1 LEITTPII
9 RAAYGAESALTHRAV
24 PCQFLRGSV
33 RRQILA
39 SMNRK
44 RNAMGRVA
52 WVSGKK
58 HNLLEIIA
66 TSADSTAQLG

>member
-1 LEITTPII
+1 
-9 RAAYGAESALTHRAV
+9 
-24 PCQFLRGSV
+24 LRGSV

-58 HNLLEIIA
+58 YNLLEIIA
-66 TSADSTAQLG
+66 TSAYSIAQLG